1 MENPTG
7 ITVGF
12 SNIPVF
18 ISKDLPCII
27 LSKGGVDV
35 SIQENMADMLRAK
48 RKLSG
53 QSINEWADELGIAPS
68 TLQDYLKGNG
78 NPTVKM
84 VEHLGEKMGI
94 NPVALLSGDIEPEQ
108 IQTVLLLLDT
118 IQAVSIL
125 PQPKR
130 LRFAEQFLE
139 LVQLWEEVLI

>member
-1 MENPTG
+1 MENPTE

-130 LRFAEQFLE
+130 FRFAEQFLE

>member
-139 LVQLWEEVLI
+139 LVQLWEEVLA

>member
-1 MENPTG
+1 M
-7 ITVGF
+7 
-12 SNIPVF
+12 
-18 ISKDLPCII
+18 
-27 LSKGGVDV
+27 

-130 LRFAEQFLE
+130 FRFAEQFLE

>member
-1 MENPTG
+1 M
-7 ITVGF
+7 
-12 SNIPVF
+12 
-18 ISKDLPCII
+18 
-27 LSKGGVDV
+27 

>member
-1 MENPTG
+1 M
-7 ITVGF
+7 
-12 SNIPVF
+12 
-18 ISKDLPCII
+18 
-27 LSKGGVDV
+27 

-139 LVQLWEEVLI
+139 LVQLWEEVLA